1 MYSSCE
7 GDLQQLLRLH
17 SQSQCIIGLPMK
29 ELLLHRVDLIS
40 AVLKRKIAIIYADSN
55 QTDVELVGE
64 MCFPNLQFNV
74 QEVQFGSVLND
85 TTGRHF
91 VTMTNT
97 SKVDAAFDWQ
107 FIEVE
112 RFDEE
117 EGKHRRNMSA
127 TVCFTCRRQHH
138 TCS

>member
-1 MYSSCE
+1 M
-7 GDLQQLLRLH
+7 
-17 SQSQCIIGLPMK
+17 
-29 ELLLHRVDLIS
+29 
-40 AVLKRKIAIIYADSN
+40 LKRKIAIVYADSN

-64 MCFPNLQFNV
+64 MCFPNLSFDT

-91 VTMTNT
+91 VVMTNT

-117 EGKHRRNMSA
+117 EGMSSQPLTA
-127 TVCFTCRRQHH
+127 KCCLLRWQKE
-138 TCS
+138 